1 MIKVAVPVKDESLEI
16 VTRTGR
22 APYFAIFEC
31 DENGCRLLELRENT
45 HAHEHEHE
53 HGHAEEHTADEVE
66 HHHKHVKASK
76 VDECDYIVVRALGPN
91 MEDALKMAGVKI
103 VKVSKKDGE
112 KAPEVL
118 EKIKEQLK

>member
-1 MIKVAVPVKDESLEI
+1 
-16 VTRTGR
+16 
-22 APYFAIFEC
+22 
-31 DENGCRLLELRENT
+31 
-45 HAHEHEHE
+45 
-53 HGHAEEHTADEVE
+53 
-66 HHHKHVKASK
+66 
-76 VDECDYIVVRALGPN
+76 